1 MLHCIYTEKRMQN
14 FNPNAGNQN
23 NPLKKY
29 FRQAKLHI
37 TLPSEYNFY
46 PPGSIEI
53 PESGELEVFSMTAKD
68 ELSFKTPDALL
79 NGQATVDVIQSCI
92 PAIKNAWIMPSI
104 DIDAALVAIRMA
116 TYGETLT
123 MTTKVPVTGEERD
136 YELNL
141 REVLDNFSNLKYEN
155 VVQSGELTI
164 YLRPLTYQEF
174 TKNALKTFEEQRI
187 FNLVNDESI
196 SDEDKLQAFTNSFT
210 KLTQL
215 TVDMIVQ
222 GIDKI
227 VVGEEEVTNR
237 DHITDFMKNA
247 DKDFFNHVMQHLNT
261 QKEKYTIKPLEV
273 STSPEDIAKG
283 APATFKIPITFDQ
296 SNFFASGS

>member
-1 MLHCIYTEKRMQN
+1 MQK
-14 FNPNAGNQN
+14 FNPNAGNEN

-29 FRQAKLHI
+29 FRQAKLHV
-37 TLPSEYNFY
+37 TLPSEYKFY
-46 PPGSIEI
+46 PPGSIDV
-53 PESGELEVFSMTAKD
+53 PETGELEVFSMTAKD

-92 PAIKNAWIMPSI
+92 PAIKNAWAMPSI

-116 TYGETLT
+116 TYGEKLT

-136 YELNL
+136 YEINL
-141 REVLDNFSNLKYEN
+141 REVLDEFANLQYEN
-155 VVQSGELTI
+155 VVKADDLTI
-164 YLRPLTYQEF
+164 ILRPLTYQEF

-187 FNLVNDESI
+187 FNIVNDEGI

-210 KLTQL
+210 KLTAL

-227 VVGEEEVTNR
+227 ILDEETEVTNR
-237 DHITDFMKNA
+237 DHIAEFMKNA
-247 DKDFFNHVMQHLNT
+247 DKDFFNKVMSHLNE
-261 QKEKYTIKPLEV
+261 QKDKYTIKPMQV
-273 STSPEDIAKG
+273 SATQEDIEKG
-283 APATFKIPITFDQ
+283 APATFSIPITFDQ

>member
-1 MLHCIYTEKRMQN
+1 MLYCIYTEKRMQN

-141 REVLDNFSNLKYEN
+141 REVLDNFSNLRYEN

-261 QKEKYTIKPLEV
+261 QKEKYSIKPLEV